1 MTPSPPTNAPHTQVD
16 KDCEFA
22 EAAFGI
28 SGFET
33 ALAALL
39 ALVHTGKLPLSA
51 LIAAL
56 TTRPA
61 AAWGLDAG
69 TLEPGKPADLV
80 IFDPDEAWTV
90 DPARFASLGKNTPLA
105 GLALRGRVRQ
115 TWLGGRMVYDA
126 ATEEARV

>member
-1 MTPSPPTNAPHTQVD
+1 MD

-69 TLEPGKPADLV
+69 TLDPG
-80 IFDPDEAWTV
+80 
-90 DPARFASLGKNTPLA
+90 
-105 GLALRGRVRQ
+105 
-115 TWLGGRMVYDA
+115 
-126 ATEEARV
+126 EARRPGDLRSRRDLDG